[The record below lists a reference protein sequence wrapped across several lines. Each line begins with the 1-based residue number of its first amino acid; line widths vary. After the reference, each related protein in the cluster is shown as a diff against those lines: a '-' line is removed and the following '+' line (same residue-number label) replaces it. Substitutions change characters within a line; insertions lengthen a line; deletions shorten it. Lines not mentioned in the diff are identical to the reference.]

1 MRRGDEG
8 FTLVEAIA
16 ALALAAIA
24 ATGLM
29 STLGTSRART
39 VESEVRMLA
48 LVEARQIFAG
58 AMAAANLNE
67 LQRQGQVA
75 DAGLAWTITLGEED
89 QPYPN
94 VRQVSVAVRW
104 TAAGK
109 KGVTELKAY
118 RFAPDA

>member
-1 MRRGDEG
+1 MRARDNG

-24 ATGLM
+24 AAGLM

-48 LVEARQIFAG
+48 LAEARQLLAG
-58 AMAAANLNE
+58 ALAATNLNE
-67 LQRQGQVA
+67 LPRRGEVSA
-75 DAGLAWTITLGEED
+75 AGLSWTITLGEED
-89 QPYPN
+89 QPYPD
-94 VRQVSVAVRW
+94 VRQVNVAVAW

-109 KGVTELKAY
+109 KGVTRLAAY
-118 RFAPDA
+118 RFAPDE